1 MKKIFLASLLMTSS
15 IFFSRIIGYL
25 RDAIIAAKFGAGVE
39 TDAYFAAFTLPDFL
53 NYLVA
58 GGAFSITFIP
68 IFTSF
73 MVKGDEDR
81 GWKIYSIII
90 SIMTLVLIVAVIIL
104 QFLMPQII
112 QSMFPGFTQEALDR
126 TILFTRIVLPA
137 QLFFYNGGIIAAILM
152 SKKRFAAPALAPLI
166 YNISIIIFGLI
177 FSKWGMIGFA
187 IGALIGSFIGPFF
200 IPFILIRKEIK
211 FKLNFNIKDR
221 DFINFIKL
229 SLPIMAG
236 LILVTLD
243 DWLSKRYGS
252 FLEKGTLSWLNNS
265 RRLILLPIGLFAQA
279 NAQAVLPFLSE
290 YFAKNEFDK
299 FKNLAIK
306 TLSLVFYLTTFTASW
321 YILFSKEIIIAVYK
335 RGAYTI
341 VDAQNTS
348 IIFLFF
354 SFAVPFWGGVII
366 ISRVYYAMG
375 KTLPPM
381 FIGGLMTLISL
392 PIFPLLS
399 DRFGA
404 YGLTITI
411 SIVKVLYFLTLLI
424 FLLKSS
430 KIVSLWELVGDLVK
444 ILPLFTIITTIFY
457 YVKQSLPN
465 INSYITLF
473 IGSAIFI
480 SITLF
485 LSSKFR
491 IESYNEFY
499 NRYLMRVLRKIFRI
513 KQKTIKS

>member
-1 MKKIFLASLLMTSS
+1 MKKIFLASLLMTLS
-15 IFFSRIIGYL
+15 IFLSRIIGYV

-90 SIMTLVLIVAVIIL
+90 SIMTIVLVTAVIIL
-104 QFLMPQII
+104 EFMMPQIV
-112 QSMFPGFTQEALDR
+112 QSMFPGFTQEAIDR

-137 QLFFYNGGIIAAILM
+137 QIFFYNGGIIAAILM
-152 SKKRFAAPALAPLI
+152 SKKRFFAPAMAPLI
-166 YNISIIIFGLI
+166 YNISIILFGLI

-187 IGALIGSFIGPFF
+187 IGALVGSFIGPFF
-200 IPFILIRKEIK
+200 IPYLLIRKEIK
-211 FKLNFNIKDR
+211 FKISFNIKDR
-221 DFINFIKL
+221 DFLHFIKL
-229 SLPIMAG
+229 SLPIMVG

-265 RRLILLPIGLFAQA
+265 RRLILVPIGLFAQA
-279 NAQAVLPFLSE
+279 NAQAILPFLSE
-290 YFAKNEFDK
+290 YFAKNQLDEFK
-299 FKNLAIK
+299 KLASK
-306 TLSLVFYLTTFTASW
+306 TVSLVFYLTTFTASW
-321 YILFSKEIIIAVYK
+321 FILFNSEIITTVYK
-335 RGAYTI
+335 RGAYSI
-341 VDAQNTS
+341 IDAQNTAL
-348 IIFLFF
+348 IFL
-354 SFAVPFWGGVII
+354 SFAFAIPFWGGIII

-381 FIGGLMTLISL
+381 FIGAIMTLISL

-404 YGLTITI
+404 SGLTLTI
-411 SIVKVLYFLTLLI
+411 SIIKALYFLTLVI
-424 FLLKSS
+424 FLLKTS
-430 KIVSLWELVGDLVK
+430 KILSLWELIGDLVK
-444 ILPLFTIITTIFY
+444 ILPLFAILTSFFY
-457 YVKQSLPN
+457 YIKTWLPN
-465 INSYITLF
+465 INPIFTLL

-480 SITLF
+480 PTIIY
-485 LSSKFR
+485 LSSKVK
-491 IESYNEFY
+491 IDSYNEFY
-499 NRYLMRVLRKIFRI
+499 NRYLLKILKKIFRL
-513 KQKTIKS
+513 K